1 MMFSLFERTVAMRYL
16 RSRRQEGL
24 ISVIAGFSLLGIA
37 LGVATLLIVMA
48 VMNGFHQ
55 ELIGR
60 ILGLRGHMSVYPADS
75 ANLDDFEA
83 VTAAASRLDEI
94 VVTSPIIEGQA
105 MLVSGGL
112 AAGVA
117 VRALRPE
124 DFQQRPQLSG
134 NLIAGSDRDF
144 VDNNLVIG
152 WRIAQRF
159 GIGVGDQVTLV
170 SSQRQVTAFGR
181 VLRQRNYPVGAIFD
195 IGMYEYDSAVVFM
208 PLAAAQKFFALP
220 GTVSAVEIIVREP
233 DKVFEV
239 REQLTQ
245 ALDGR
250 YRIADWKTQ
259 NSGLAGALQ
268 VERNVMFL
276 ILTLIILVAAF
287 NVISSLIMLVKEKAR
302 DIAILRTMGATRGM
316 IMRIFFLSGAS
327 VGTVGT
333 LAGLI
338 LGVVFCW
345 NIEEIR
351 QLIQSA
357 IGAELFAA
365 EIYYLTRLPAII
377 NWSEVAQLALMS
389 LTLSWC
395 ATLYPSWRAARLDPV
410 EALRYE

>member
-1 MMFSLFERTVAMRYL
+1 MFSLFERTVATRYL

-24 ISVIAGFSLLGIA
+24 ISVIAAFSLLGIT

-75 ANLDDFEA
+75 TSLDDFES
-83 VTAAASRLDEI
+83 VTAAASRLEE
-94 VVTSPIIEGQA
+94 VVITSPIIEGQA
-105 MLVSGGL
+105 MLVASGL

-134 NLIAGSDRDF
+134 HLVAGSARDF
-144 VDNNLVIG
+144 VDNNLAIG

-159 GIGVGDQVTLV
+159 GIGVGDQVSLV
-170 SSQRQVTAFGR
+170 SPQSRVTAFGR
-181 VLRQRNYPVGAIFD
+181 VLRQRNYSVGAIFD
-195 IGMYEYDSAVVFM
+195 VGMYEYDHAVVFM

-220 GTVSAVEIIVREP
+220 GTVSAVEIVIREP
-233 DKVFEV
+233 DRVLEL

-245 ALDGR
+245 ALAGR

-287 NVISSLIMLVKEKAR
+287 NVVSSLIMLVREKAC
-302 DIAILRTMGATRGM
+302 DIAILRTVGATRGM

-327 VGTVGT
+327 IGTVGT

-338 LGVVFCW
+338 LGVLFCW

-351 QLIQSA
+351 QLVQLA
-357 IGAELFAA
+357 TGAELFAA
-365 EIYYLTRLPAII
+365 EIYYLSRLPAVIDW
-377 NWSEVAQLALMS
+377 NEVVQLVVMS
-389 LTLSWC
+389 LTLSWG

-410 EALRYE
+410 EVLRYE